1 LSLFPIGA
9 LVELSDGRQAR
20 VLRRNGNNYSSPIVQ
35 IVADADG
42 VPISPLDHPEGLDP
56 AERNLKSSRYSPTPL
71 LRITRAGVAETEGL
85 ANLSQAG
92 EPAAF
97 RCG

>member
-1 LSLFPIGA
+1 LSLFPIGS

-56 AERNLKSSRYSPTPL
+56 AERNLKIVKVLPDAAAENHLAPASPRPK
-71 LRITRAGVAETEGL
+71 V
-85 ANLSQAG
+85 SQT
-92 EPAAF
+92 
-97 RCG
+97 